1 MVGRKILLICK
12 KIAAE
17 FEEVASK
24 KSLWERDLTV
34 EKGDGGAIR
43 LYSEK
48 NKVRGGGGE
57 MSKNSRSDILLE
69 IERERDRIRYRL
81 KKFKEIIK
89 EVEAKERRAY
99 YILGMLPAMDLD
111 EHWSQDMY
119 EAKQV

>member
-1 MVGRKILLICK
+1 
-12 KIAAE
+12 
-17 FEEVASK
+17 
-24 KSLWERDLTV
+24 
-34 EKGDGGAIR
+34 
-43 LYSEK
+43 
-48 NKVRGGGGE
+48 

-119 EAKQV
+119 EAKTGLGKFLLASKTNKAGVNVINEVNKKEEQANFKQIRNEEQCRY